1 MNEGLGRAATPEHLA
16 HVAVPGWDRAEQLT
30 RARCSAGAK
39 RPVPHPIS
47 LHPYLTPSLPP
58 VHPHLTSVPLCPA
71 AAHRPPRALAVG
83 CRQLAALSPVAS
95 MLLSPLVPQNQ
106 CC

>member
-16 HVAVPGWDRAEQLT
+16 HVAVPGWGQGRAAHGQGAQLEPST
-30 RARCSAGAK
+30 LFPTLSHSI
-39 RPVPHPIS
+39 PTS
-47 LHPYLTPSLPP
+47 LHPHLPSIPTSPP
-58 VHPHLTSVPLCPA
+58 CPLCPA
-71 AAHRPPRALAVG
+71 AAHRSPRALAFG
-83 CRQLAALSPVAS
+83 CRQLAVLIPVAS